1 MASVFKQAVDY
12 VKESLSAYTTVSG
25 VATSDRVAT
34 NPLERSVE
42 ALNGR
47 YNLGQ
52 TEVGEYIKFGVND
65 DFPII
70 LDQMLRQSPVHSGIV
85 TKKAKMVTGKGIKY
99 DFSSVKT
106 PAKQAEIKAFLANCA
121 GKSQGLYEQ
130 IVHSGFE
137 NEHKGGFAIYVKW
150 NDDHTKP
157 IEMRSLDI
165 KGVRAAKP
173 VGGKVTHYI
182 VRRRF
187 GTNMLSMQDNEPRL
201 IPVFDKF
208 KKNREEVLY
217 VKNPYSG
224 NEFYGVPNYIS
235 AYNYIAADFEFGK
248 HIHSSAKNGFSPKVL
263 ATFIGRNM
271 TKEQQRDE
279 FNKFKASF
287 TGAEGETVIASW
299 VKNKEDAPSF
309 TPLDVSNL
317 DKTVDVL
324 SRLNDA
330 KILTAHNITSPTLFG
345 VMVAGRLG
353 GTGNELVGAYQIFRA
368 TETLPIRELVLS
380 AYNRIL
386 SVAGYDKINLEI
398 DEEIVNLESLKGAN
412 TEDLTN
418 G

>member
-1 MASVFKQAVDY
+1 M
-12 VKESLSAYTTVSG
+12 VS
-25 VATSDRVAT
+25 
-34 NPLERSVE
+34 
-42 ALNGR
+42 
-47 YNLGQ
+47 
-52 TEVGEYIKFGVND
+52 
-65 DFPII
+65 
-70 LDQMLRQSPVHSGIV
+70 
-85 TKKAKMVTGKGIKY
+85 GKGILY
-99 DFSSVKT
+99 NFDNIKT
-106 PAKQAEIKAFLANCA
+106 PAKQAEIKAFISNCA
-121 GKSQGLYEQ
+121 GKSQGLYDQ
-130 IVHSGFE
+130 IVHSAFE
-137 NEHKGGFAIYVKW
+137 NEHKGALAIYVKW
-150 NDDHTKP
+150 NQEHTKP
-157 IEMRSLDI
+157 VEMRSLDI
-165 KGVRAAKP
+165 KGVRAAEP
-173 VGGKVTHYI
+173 VNGKVTHYI
-182 VRRRF
+182 IRRRF
-187 GTNMLSMQDNEPRL
+187 GPNALSMQDNEPRL

-208 KKNREEVLY
+208 KKNREEILY

-235 AYNYIAADFEFGK
+235 AYHYIAADFEFGK
-248 HIHSSAKNGFSPKVL
+248 HIQHSAKNGFTPKVL

-271 TKEQQRDE
+271 TNEQKRDE

-299 VKNKEDAPSF
+299 VKNKEEAPMF

-368 TETLPIRELVLS
+368 TETLPNRELVLA

-398 DEEIVNLESLKGAN
+398 DEELVNLESLKGAN
-412 TEDLTN
+412 TEDVSN

>member
-1 MASVFKQAVDY
+1 MASLVQQALGY
-12 VKESLSAYTTVSG
+12 VKETFSAYTSISG
-25 VATSDRVAT
+25 TATSDRIST
-34 NPLERSVE
+34 NPLEKSIE
-42 ALNGR
+42 NLNGR
-47 YNLGQ
+47 YSLGQ
-52 TEVGEYIKFGVND
+52 TDVGQYVKFGTND
-65 DFPII
+65 DFPTI
-70 LDQMLRQSPVHSGIV
+70 LDRMLRQSPVHSGII
-85 TKKAKMVTGKGIKY
+85 TKKAKMVSGKGILY
-99 DFSSVKT
+99 NFDNIKT
-106 PAKQAEIKAFLANCA
+106 PAKQAEIKAFISNCA
-121 GKSQGLYEQ
+121 GKSQGLYDQ
-130 IVHSGFE
+130 IVHSAFE
-137 NEHKGGFAIYVKW
+137 NEHKGALAIYVKW
-150 NDDHTKP
+150 NQEHTKP
-157 IEMRSLDI
+157 VEMRSLDI
-165 KGVRAAKP
+165 KGVRAAEP
-173 VGGKVTHYI
+173 VNGKITHYI
-182 VRRRF
+182 IRRRF
-187 GTNMLSMQDNEPRL
+187 GPNALSMQDNEPRL

-208 KKNREEVLY
+208 KKNREEILY

-235 AYNYIAADFEFGK
+235 AYHYIAADFEFGK
-248 HIHSSAKNGFSPKVL
+248 HIQHSAKNGFTPKVL

-271 TKEQQRDE
+271 TNEQKRDE

-299 VKNKEDAPSF
+299 VKNKEEAPMF

-368 TETLPIRELVLS
+368 TETLPNRELVLA

-398 DEEIVNLESLKGAN
+398 DEELVNLESLKGAN
-412 TEDLTN
+412 TEDVSN